1 MGTYRV
7 VDLIYQSIR
16 TYAPAQE
23 AAVTELRES
32 LATIPQADVDAE
44 DDEAAAFQAV
54 STGYVRELLAEI
66 AGALAEETALC
77 RRLAAG
83 ASALS
88 GQEAREQHLLLS
100 STWTARPC
108 VPEARL
114 RSLKDAVTLELAS

>member
-1 MGTYRV
+1 MTNAHG
-7 VDLIYQSIR
+7 
-16 TYAPAQE
+16 AHAQK

-32 LATIPQADVDAE
+32 LATVSRVEADADN
-44 DDEAAAFQAV
+44 DEPPAFQAV
-54 STGYVRELLAEI
+54 STGYLRELLAEI

-88 GQEAREQHLLLS
+88 GNEEREQHLLLS

-114 RSLKDAVTLELAS
+114 RSLKEAVALELAS